1 MPPAARVGDQI
12 SHLATGL
19 TPGPPTGS
27 VGPPGG
33 RALPP
38 GPPGGPLLGVASVRI
53 AGQPAAVVGTVCVCS
68 VPPPHAALLMT
79 NVIVPA
85 APPPLRQVLIGG
97 YPAARRGDAT
107 TCRAVV
113 STGAPTVLIGG

>member
-1 MPPAARVGDQI
+1 MPPAARIGDQI

-19 TPGPPTGS
+19 TPGLPTGTI
-27 VGPPGG
+27 GPPGG

-38 GPPGGPLLGVASVRI
+38 GIPSAPLLGVNSVLI
-53 AGQPAAVVGTVCVCS
+53 AGKPAAVVGTVCVCDK
-68 VPPPHAALLMT
+68 PPQHAVHLLT
-79 NVIVPA
+79 NRIVPA
-85 APPPLRQVLIGG
+85 VPPPLRRVLIGG
-97 YPAARRGDAT
+97 HQAARRGDAT